1 MTKEDTSAS
10 IEAVDNIIKTLEFGS
25 KVVVIDGDFLSGYN
39 ESQLGEMVMNLLC
52 LRNRLINDS
61 QKYKIPEE

>member
-25 KVVVIDGDFLSGYN
+25 KVVVIDGDFLNGYD
-39 ESQLGEMVMNLLC
+39 ESQLSEMVMNLLC
-52 LRNRLINDS
+52 LRNRLVNDS
-61 QKYKIPEE
+61 QTYKIREK